1 VSELSEY
8 LNARIPHGWS
18 KTDVIEAFGGRVD
31 RTTVYRYLSGRHPR
45 KPSEAVLE
53 AFVAVLPGTS
63 IVELRRAAGQPL
75 GEEEPWILP
84 PEANRLNAG
93 QRRAIEAFI
102 RATVSAEDT
111 SVAEEQEAEAAP
123 LEVAPAAR
131 DQLDSYIEQLY
142 ASGRTDLA
150 DRLAATLATS
160 SAPDPAYH
168 PNPSDAASQA
178 SPSDAAC
185 KPAGD

>member
-8 LNARIPHGWS
+8 LNARVPRGWS

-45 KPSEAVLE
+45 RPSEAVLE

-102 RATVSAEDT
+102 RATVSAED
-111 SVAEEQEAEAAP
+111 SSMVEEQQAAP
-123 LEVAPAAR
+123 LEVPAAAR
-131 DQLDSYIEQLY
+131 HQLEDYIEQLY

-150 DRLAATLATS
+150 DRLAATLATNS
-160 SAPDPAYH
+160 DTETASRATA
-168 PNPSDAASQA
+168 SDAASTA
-178 SPSDAAC
+178 RPSDAVSRS
-185 KPAGD
+185 AGD

>member
-1 VSELSEY
+1 MSELSDY
-8 LNARIPHGWS
+8 LNARVPRGWS

-45 KPSEAVLE
+45 RPSEAVLE

-102 RATVSAEDT
+102 RATVSAEDNAM
-111 SVAEEQEAEAAP
+111 VEEQQAAP

-131 DQLDSYIEQLY
+131 SQLEDYIEQLY

-150 DRLAATLATS
+150 DRLAATLASNSDTGHQAPPAVADRIS
-160 SAPDPAYH
+160 S
-168 PNPSDAASQA
+168 SDAASR
-178 SPSDAAC
+178 
-185 KPAGD
+185 PAGD

>member
-1 VSELSEY
+1 MSELSEY
-8 LNARIPHGWS
+8 LNARVPRGWT

-45 KPSEAVLE
+45 RPSEAVLE

-102 RATVSAEDT
+102 RATVSAEEAEDEAHAAR
-111 SVAEEQEAEAAP
+111 VLPEEQQAP
-123 LEVAPAAR
+123 PLDVAPAAR
-131 DQLDSYIEQLY
+131 QQLEAYIEQLY

-150 DRLAATLATS
+150 DRLAATLATNS
-160 SAPDPAYH
+160 T
-168 PNPSDAASQA
+168 SDTASKSTSDTA
-178 SPSDAAC
+178 SKST
-185 KPAGD
+185 GD

>member
-8 LNARIPHGWS
+8 LNARIPRGWS

-45 KPSEAVLE
+45 RPSEAVLE

-102 RATVSAEDT
+102 RATVSAED
-111 SVAEEQEAEAAP
+111 SAAAEEQTAAP

-131 DQLDSYIEQLY
+131 HQLEGYIEQLY

-150 DRLAATLATS
+150 DRLSATLAKDTTTRTNS
-160 SAPDPAYH
+160 
-168 PNPSDAASQA
+168 SDATSN
-178 SPSDAAC
+178 
-185 KPAGD
+185 PAGD